1 MHLLWYYS
9 GRRIH
14 VNKEEARKKI
24 DELTDLLNE
33 HNYKYY
39 VLDHPEITDYEY
51 DMMINEL
58 INLEKQ
64 FPELT
69 REDSP
74 TQRVG
79 GEPLSSFTQ
88 VQHNVPMLSLSN
100 SYNKEDLIDFDRS
113 IRKSIG
119 EKIEYVVEPKIDGLS
134 VNLKYEKGKFIQG
147 ATRGNGIVGE
157 DITKNL
163 RTVKTIPLKLKEE
176 IDIEVRGEVYISRET
191 FVKLNR
197 KQEENGGTIFANP
210 RNAAAGSLR
219 QLDSKVTAKRN
230 LDIFVFNIQRM
241 ENMNIS
247 KHIEGFEYLKSLG
260 FKTSIYEVCKSIE
273 EVVDQCEK
281 WSEKRSSL
289 GFEIDGLVIKV
300 NDLTQREKLGTRS
313 KSPRWAIAY
322 KFPAEQQKTKV
333 KNIVVQVGRTGA
345 LTPTAELDPV
355 RVAGS
360 VISRATLHNE
370 DYIKEKDIRI
380 GDTVII
386 EKAGD
391 VIPAVVRVIF
401 DERTGKEEPFEM
413 PTICPICKEETF
425 RLEGE
430 AVTRCMNAACPAQL
444 RRGLIHFVSR
454 DAMNIDGLGESIVT
468 LLLENELIKDAADL
482 YYLKKEDLLP
492 LERMG
497 EKSAQNLI
505 DAIEKSKKNDLE
517 RVIFGLGIK
526 LVGARAAKLLADE
539 FKSLDGLIKA
549 SDEEITAVPEI
560 GHKMAESVVAF
571 FKEDRNLEIVEKLR
585 DVGVN
590 MQSLKENDEEDENI
604 EKKFEGLT
612 FVLTGTLEKYKR
624 SEAKKI
630 IENLGGRVSGSVSKK
645 TSYVLAGA
653 EAGSKLEKANQLGV
667 KVISEEEF
675 EQMV

>member
-1 MHLLWYYS
+1 M
-9 GRRIH
+9 
-14 VNKEEARKKI
+14 NKEEARKKI
-24 DELTDLLNE
+24 DELTDLLSE

-51 DMMINEL
+51 DTMLKEL
-58 INLEKQ
+58 INLEEKFQ
-64 FPELT
+64 ELM

-79 GEPLSSFTQ
+79 GEALESFTQ
-88 VQHNVPMLSLSN
+88 VAHSVPMLSLSN

-113 IRKSIG
+113 IRKIIG

-134 VNLKYEKGKFIQG
+134 VNLKYENGRFVQG
-147 ATRGNGIVGE
+147 ATRGNGVVGE

-176 IDIEVRGEVYISRET
+176 IDIEVRGEVYIPKEK
-191 FVKLNR
+191 FAKLNQR
-197 KQEENGGTIFANP
+197 QAEKGETIFANP

-219 QLDSKVTAKRN
+219 QLDPKIAAKRN

-241 ENMNIS
+241 ENMNID
-247 KHIEGFEYLKSLG
+247 KHTEGFEYLKSLG
-260 FKTSIYEVCKSIE
+260 FKTSNYEVCESIE
-273 EVVDQCEK
+273 EVIKQCEK

-289 GFEIDGLVIKV
+289 SFEIDGLVIKV
-300 NDLTQREKLGTRS
+300 NDLSQREKLGTRS

-322 KFPAEQQKTKV
+322 KFPAEQQKTQV
-333 KNIVVQVGRTGA
+333 KDIVVQVGRTGA
-345 LTPTAELDPV
+345 LTPTAELEPV

-391 VIPAVVRVIF
+391 VIPAVVRVLL
-401 DERTGKEEPFEM
+401 DERTGEEEIFKM

-468 LLLENELIKDAADL
+468 LLLENNLIQDAADL
-482 YYLKKEDLLP
+482 YDLKKEELLP

-497 EKSAQNLI
+497 EKLAQNLI
-505 DAIEKSKKNDLE
+505 AAIEKSKKNDLE

-526 LVGARAAKLLADE
+526 LVGARAAKLLSDE
-539 FKSLDGLIKA
+539 FKSLDGLMQA
-549 SDEEITAVPEI
+549 SEEQITAVPEI

-571 FKEDRNLEIVEKLR
+571 FKEDRNVEIVEKLR
-585 DVGVN
+585 AAGVN
-590 MQSLKENDEEDENI
+590 MESLHINDEEDENR

-624 SEAKKI
+624 SEAKKM

-653 EAGSKLEKANQLGV
+653 EAGSKLDKANQLGV
-667 KVISEEEF
+667 AVISEDEF
-675 EQMV
+675 ERML

>member
-1 MHLLWYYS
+1 
-9 GRRIH
+9 

-24 DELTDLLNE
+24 DELTDILNE
-33 HNYKYY
+33 HNHKYY
-39 VLDHPEITDYEY
+39 VLDNPEITDYEY
-51 DMMINEL
+51 DTMLNEL
-58 INLEKQ
+58 SNLEEK
-64 FPELT
+64 FPELM

-79 GEPLSSFTQ
+79 GEALLAFTQ
-88 VQHNVPMLSLSN
+88 VEHSVPMLSLSN

-113 IRKSIG
+113 IRKLIG
-119 EKIEYVVEPKIDGLS
+119 EKIEYVLEPKIDGLS
-134 VNLKYEKGKFIQG
+134 VNLKYEKGKFVQG
-147 ATRGNGIVGE
+147 ATRGNGVVGE
-157 DITKNL
+157 DITRNL

-176 IDIEVRGEVYISRET
+176 IDIEVRGEVYIPREKFT
-191 FVKLNR
+191 KLNQIQAE
-197 KQEENGGTIFANP
+197 KGETIFANP

-219 QLDSKVTAKRN
+219 QLDPKIAAKRN
-230 LDIFVFNIQRM
+230 LNIFVFNIQRM
-241 ENMNIS
+241 GNIS
-247 KHIEGFEYLKSLG
+247 IHKHTEGFEYLRRLG
-260 FKTSIYEVCKSIE
+260 FKTSNYEVCQSIE
-273 EVVDQCEK
+273 EVIDQCEK
-281 WSEKRSSL
+281 WSKKRSSL
-289 GFEIDGLVIKV
+289 SYEIDGLVIKV
-300 NDLTQREKLGTRS
+300 NDLSQREALGTRS

-322 KFPAEQQKTKV
+322 KFPAEQQKTQV
-333 KNIVVQVGRTGA
+333 KDIVVQVGRTGA
-345 LTPTAELDPV
+345 LTPTAELEPV

-391 VIPAVVRVIF
+391 VIPAVVRVVLE
-401 DERTGKEEPFEM
+401 ERKGEEKPFEM
-413 PTICPICKEETF
+413 PTTCPICNEETF

-468 LLLENELIKDAADL
+468 LLLENDLIKDCADL
-482 YYLKKEDLLP
+482 YTLKKEDLLP

-505 DAIEKSKKNDLE
+505 DAIEKSKKNDVE

-539 FKSLDGLIKA
+539 FKSLDGLMKA
-549 SDEEITAVPEI
+549 SEEEITAVNEI

-585 DVGVN
+585 VAGVN
-590 MQSLKENDEEDENI
+590 MESLHTSNEQDENS

-630 IENLGGRVSGSVSKK
+630 IESLGGRVSGSVSKK

-653 EAGSKLEKANQLGV
+653 EAGSKLDKANQLGV
-667 KVISEEEF
+667 AVISEDEF
-675 EQMV
+675 EKMI